1 MFYLK
6 IQRFLFLLFVACLV
20 SSCTLMDHSGAKPA
34 PSLMF
39 DHLQPYSANDRTV
52 MITQSFTPDEMTLAV
67 TKEFGES
74 PAHLISR
81 YAQSRFVTNSTA
93 TKNGMIFNIKE
104 ASLSKQTR
112 ETDPLLFMTGSTLDK
127 YKMKI
132 FLELFPVLA
141 DGKKSNPFT
150 LYYEQELKLSENVS
164 LADREYAQFEFYEK
178 MINDIDKAVTDIM
191 LNKF

>member
-1 MFYLK
+1 NFKLV
-6 IQRFLFLLFVACLV
+6 FVIVMSCFV
-20 SSCTLMDHSGAKPA
+20 SSCTLMDHSGVKPT

-39 DHLQPYSANDRTV
+39 DHLQPYSANGRTV
-52 MITQSFTPDEMTLAV
+52 MVTQSFTPDKMTLAV

-74 PAHLISR
+74 PAHLVSR
-81 YAQSRFVTNSTA
+81 YAQSRFVTNSVIT
-93 TKNGMIFNIKE
+93 NSGMIFNIKE
-104 ASLSKQTR
+104 ASLTKQTR

-127 YKMKI
+127 YKMKV

-141 DGKKSNPFT
+141 DGKKADPFT

-178 MINDIDKAVTDIM
+178 MINDIDQAVSNIM
-191 LNKF
+191 LKEF